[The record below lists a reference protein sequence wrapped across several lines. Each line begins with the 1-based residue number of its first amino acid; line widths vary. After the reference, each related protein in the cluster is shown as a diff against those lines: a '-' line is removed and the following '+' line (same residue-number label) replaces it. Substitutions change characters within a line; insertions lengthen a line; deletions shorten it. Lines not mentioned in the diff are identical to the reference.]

1 MVITFLKGVLTTT
14 NLILIRHG
22 ETNWNSTQKCQGFS
36 DTELNQT
43 GRRQINELAQSMK
56 GDDISAVYSSD
67 LRRAKDT
74 AVEIA
79 KYHNLSINVDPD
91 LREMNQGNLEGLSF
105 AEIRGLYSELLAEW
119 RRDPESVRIP
129 GGETLKEVQER
140 AWKCVQRIIKTHHN
154 QNVVAVSHNFTI
166 ITLLC
171 KFKGVGLREFFNFK
185 IKAASKNVV
194 SIKRG
199 GFKIDIQN
207 DTTHLSHQS

>member
-1 MVITFLKGVLTTT
+1 LKTI

-36 DTELNQT
+36 DIELNRK
-43 GRRQINELAQSMK
+43 GRRQINELAESLK
-56 GDDISAVYSSD
+56 DDDISAVYSSD

-79 KYHNLSINVDPD
+79 KFHNLSINVDPD

-105 AEIRGLYSELLAEW
+105 TEIRGLYSELLADW
-119 RRDPESVRIP
+119 RKYPESVRIP

-140 AWKCVQRIIKTHHN
+140 AWKSVQRIIKTHHN
-154 QNVVAVSHNFTI
+154 ENVVAVSHNFTI

-171 KFKGVGLREFFNFK
+171 KFKGIGLSAFFNFK
-185 IKAASKNVV
+185 IRAASKNVV
-194 SIKRG
+194 SINKG
-199 GFKIDIQN
+199 SFKIDIQN
-207 DTTHLSHQS
+207 DTTHLSPQSLTF